1 MGLKSYPKEYF
12 ELMLV
17 GFTLIMGMS
26 LSSAFLPIFAHELDP
41 SGLLVGFVISAWSFS
56 RVFTELPSGILADR
70 FGRRRLLVGGLAL
83 SALGAFLCSMAYS
96 VYLLIVGR
104 TFWGLGT
111 ALFFMSSTALL
122 FDLFK
127 SNVRGRALGT
137 FQGIEFTGSLI
148 GAPMGSFLVAILDY
162 RGVFSLAFISILCSF
177 LIAFFSKGLRQTD
190 AEESKRSEISLSELL
205 PSLRS
210 WSLAAVCIYSFSRML
225 IMSGLNDTVFPL
237 YLNLELGIGIEL
249 IGLIISL
256 RTAGAIIATVTSG
269 FLSDRF
275 GRKPMIVLG
284 LIMQSSCY
292 YAYTILSS
300 FEMFLLFGLFEGFSR
315 GMSMTSAMVLL
326 SEIVPSRLRAGGI
339 GIYRT
344 FMDIGGFFG
353 PLFFITLFDRSATT
367 PFLSALVILALNT
380 VLLSTIKSKRAVS
393 PV

>member
-1 MGLKSYPKEYF
+1 MGLRSYPKEYF
-12 ELMLV
+12 ELMWV

-26 LSSAFLPIFAHELDP
+26 LASAFLPIFAHELDP
-41 SGLLVGFVISAWSFS
+41 SGLLVGFVISAWSFA
-56 RVFTELPSGILADR
+56 RIFTELPSGILADR

-127 SNVRGRALGT
+127 SSIRGRALGT
-137 FQGIEFTGSLI
+137 FQGIEFIGSLI
-148 GAPMGSFLVAILDY
+148 GAPIGSILVTIIDY

-177 LIAFFSKGLRQTD
+177 FIAFFSKGLRQTD
-190 AEESKRSEISLSELL
+190 AEETQRTKTSLRELL
-205 PSLRS
+205 PSLRN

-225 IMSGLNDTVFPL
+225 IMRGLTGTIYPL
-237 YLNLELGIGIEL
+237 YLNLELGIRIEL
-249 IGLIISL
+249 IGLIVSL

-269 FLSDRF
+269 HLSDRF

-284 LIMQSSCY
+284 LLMQSSCY
-292 YAYTILSS
+292 YAYTIFSS

-353 PLFFITLFDRSATT
+353 PLFFMTLFGRSATT
-367 PFLSALVILALNT
+367 PFLSAVIILALNT
-380 VLLSTIKSKRAVS
+380 VLLSTIKSKKTASSV
-393 PV
+393 